1 MRPSKRD
8 ELVRKALVVFYRDG
22 FHATGMDLLA
32 AETGISKTT
41 MFKHFR
47 TKEELILAALRLRDQ
62 DFRSWLFR
70 RMEQAGPPR
79 AQLLAMFDALA
90 EWFAAPDFRSCMF
103 IKAASEYPEPDHPI
117 HAQAAE
123 HKRLLYRQVREIAAE
138 SGAEDPA
145 TLARALLLLK
155 EGAIVTAHLGHE
167 TDPAGDAKAVAAAL
181 LAAQCR
187 HAHGRDTPSG

>member
-8 ELVRKALVVFYRDG
+8 ELVRKALKIFYREG

-32 AETGISKTT
+32 GETGISKTT

-47 TKEELILAALRLRDQ
+47 TKEELILAVLRLRDQ
-62 DFRSWLFR
+62 DFRNWLFR

-79 AQLLAMFDALA
+79 AQLSAMFDALA
-90 EWFAAPDFRSCMF
+90 EWFEAPEFRSCMF
-103 IKAASEYPEPDHPI
+103 IKAASEYPDPGHPI

-123 HKRLLYRQVREIAAE
+123 HKRLLFLQLQKIAADA
-138 SGAEDPA
+138 GADDPA
-145 TLARALLLLK
+145 ALARALLLLK

-167 TDPAGDAKAVAAAL
+167 ADPAADAKAAASAL
-181 LAAQCR
+181 LSAVPA
-187 HAHGRDTPSG
+187 